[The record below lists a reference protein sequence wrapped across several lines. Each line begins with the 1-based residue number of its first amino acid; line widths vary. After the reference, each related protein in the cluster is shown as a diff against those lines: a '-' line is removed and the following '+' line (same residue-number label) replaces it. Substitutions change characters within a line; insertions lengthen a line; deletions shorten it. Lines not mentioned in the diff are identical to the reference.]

1 MEVVPNQNMT
11 PFFQRIWKKKFS
23 SNDKRCLRKEPE
35 IDYYFCKFG
44 IDVAQH
50 FQNLK
55 YNYQVPNMSTDPSI
69 QNDDTVDGNV
79 LLPITNMANSKN
91 GLTRLIKK
99 YTNAMEKPI
108 LMYHTYENPL
118 QHYFNKYGIDPTII
132 PKRYDEDKD
141 KIFFKL
147 VNSKNPM
154 TDYFWST
161 ENTKRLVYK
170 INH

>member
-1 MEVVPNQNMT
+1 MT

-23 SNDKRCLRKEPE
+23 SNDKRCLREEPG
-35 IDYYFCKFG
+35 IDYYFCKYG

-50 FQNLK
+50 FQNPK
-55 YNYQVPNMSTDPSI
+55 YRYQVPNMSTDPPI

-79 LLPITNMANSKN
+79 LLPITNIANSKNSKN
-91 GLTRLIKK
+91 GLTQLIKK
-99 YTNAMEKPI
+99 YINAMEKPS

-118 QHYFNKYGIDPTII
+118 QHYFNKYGIDSTII
-132 PKRYDEDKD
+132 PNRYDGDKD
-141 KIFFKL
+141 KIFLKL

-154 TDYFWST
+154 TDYFWRT
-161 ENTKRLVYK
+161 ENTQRLVFK

>member
-1 MEVVPNQNMT
+1 
-11 PFFQRIWKKKFS
+11 
-23 SNDKRCLRKEPE
+23 
-35 IDYYFCKFG
+35 
-44 IDVAQH
+44 
-50 FQNLK
+50 
-55 YNYQVPNMSTDPSI
+55 MSTDPSI

-91 GLTRLIKK
+91 GLTRLMKK